1 MLYNF
6 GTDGK
11 NNTRKMQIILLKI
24 LVHYYYLRKWTK
36 CSASFILLRFQ
47 CTCIVV
53 YALLPI
59 QCIIERVAHTERKNT
74 RHKGEKIRNK
84 NLKLVSKL
92 IGLLFPNN
100 EKRNVCK
107 SVLGLRK
114 SRLFP
119 LNVFFHRY
127 SFFGSTF
134 QRVLNVPQNYSVLSV
149 EALISV
155 IKWKISHFF

>member
-1 MLYNF
+1 
-6 GTDGK
+6 
-11 NNTRKMQIILLKI
+11 MQIILLKI

-47 CTCIVV
+47 CTCIVE

-59 QCIIERVAHTERKNT
+59 QCIIERVAHTERK
-74 RHKGEKIRNK
+74 KIRDTRVKKYGIKTWNWYRS
-84 NLKLVSKL
+84 LSDYCFHT
-92 IGLLFPNN
+92 G

-119 LNVFFHRY
+119 LDVFFSSIFIFWFY
-127 SFFGSTF
+127 ISTCSERATKLQCF
-134 QRVLNVPQNYSVLSV
+134 
-149 EALISV
+149 ISR
-155 IKWKISHFF
+155 SSYFSYQMENLTLFLMTEFLPEGN

>member
-1 MLYNF
+1 
-6 GTDGK
+6 
-11 NNTRKMQIILLKI
+11 MQIIVLKI

-36 CSASFILLRFQ
+36 CSASLILLRFQ
-47 CTCIVV
+47 CTCFVE

-84 NLKLVSKL
+84 NLKLASKL
-92 IGLLFPNN
+92 IGLLFSHS

-107 SVLGLRK
+107 SVHGLRK

-119 LNVFFHRY
+119 LDVFFHRY
-127 SFFGSTF
+127 LFFGSTF
-134 QRVLNVPQNYSVLSV
+134 QRVLNVPQKYIVSSV

-155 IKWKISHFF
+155 VKWKISHFF